1 MCDLLIFG
9 GTTEGRLLAEFCCA
23 NEIGAYVSVATEYG
37 AELLPRSEQVHVLVG
52 RADSDGIA
60 DMIKKHNISV
70 VIDATHPYAE
80 EVSRNIQRACSA
92 ENTIMYRIKRNDDE
106 ECANAVYF
114 NSIGAAVSYL
124 DSVGGNALITTGSK
138 ELSAFTAVH
147 DFKNRLTVRV
157 LDSAEI
163 KKNCEALGFSAD
175 KIIAEKGPFSEDRNI
190 AHINM
195 SGAKYVV
202 TKDSGKAGGFA
213 EKVSAA
219 NACNA
224 KLLIIKRPEETGL
237 TLEETEKILLERY
250 SVG

>member
-92 ENTIMYRIKRNDDE
+92 ENTTMYRIKRNDDE

-114 NSIGAAVSYL
+114 NSIGVAVNR
-124 DSVGGNALITTGSK
+124 SV
-138 ELSAFTAVH
+138 F
-147 DFKNRLTVRV
+147 
-157 LDSAEI
+157 
-163 KKNCEALGFSAD
+163 
-175 KIIAEKGPFSEDRNI
+175 
-190 AHINM
+190 
-195 SGAKYVV
+195 
-202 TKDSGKAGGFA
+202 SGKEYCPYKYERRKIRCYKGQRKGRGIRR
-213 EKVSAA
+213 KSQCGKCLQCKAA
-219 NACNA
+219 NY
-224 KLLIIKRPEETGL
+224 KKT
-237 TLEETEKILLERY
+237 
-250 SVG
+250 